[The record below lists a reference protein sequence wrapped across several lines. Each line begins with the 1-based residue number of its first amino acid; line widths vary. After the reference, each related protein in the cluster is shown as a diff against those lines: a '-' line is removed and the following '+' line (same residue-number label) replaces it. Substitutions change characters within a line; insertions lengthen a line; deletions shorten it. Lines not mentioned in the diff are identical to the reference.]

1 LQIDTAVVDVARPVR
16 GLARTLWLM
25 LTPDQNTFPTARC
38 SSPRLAVGSTGP
50 VRKNP
55 KASYY
60 RARYYDPATG
70 RFISEDPVTF
80 TGGIDFYPY
89 VENNPI
95 EFRDVFGLQALRKP
109 NPTPLPEP
117 PAPGPILV
125 PDAPP
130 LTFWDVFFDWLG
142 DALGAGGLILANPT
156 DLNPNEP
163 DPSQFPNPRKIQQPE
178 CPKRGCTCT
187 CRADADASMPGN
199 IRPGKPLFAF
209 GTATEKNCGDAKRA
223 AEKIAKHALGMK
235 TKHVQ
240 CKCAGR

>member
-1 LQIDTAVVDVARPVR
+1 LVTSLTNGAGALAQTYTFDSFGKQIASN
-16 GLARTLWLM
+16 GS
-25 LTPDQNTFPTARC
+25 LTNPFQYTAREFDTE
-38 SSPRLAVGSTGP
+38 TGLC
-50 VRKNP
+50 
-55 KASYY
+55 YY